1 MDAFLIAIITFILV
15 VLGTLVFF
23 FSRYKRCPSDK
34 VLVIYGKTG
43 GNRSSKCV
51 HGGAS
56 FVWPLIQDFQ
66 WLDLTPFSI
75 DIQLKDA
82 LSKESSGVEM
92 LSAFTVGISTEKGVM
107 ENAAERLLSLNLKSV
122 NELANDIIIGE
133 MRKIIASL
141 KIAEFKTDTEILL
154 NKISRGVMSGLRQIG
169 LNLISIN
176 IKRITISKDTI
187 PSTPQF

>member
-122 NELANDIIIGE
+122 SELANDIIIGE

>member
-1 MDAFLIAIITFILV
+1 LDAFLIAIITFILV

>member
-1 MDAFLIAIITFILV
+1 
-15 VLGTLVFF
+15 
-23 FSRYKRCPSDK
+23 
-34 VLVIYGKTG
+34 
-43 GNRSSKCV
+43 
-51 HGGAS
+51 
-56 FVWPLIQDFQ
+56 
-66 WLDLTPFSI
+66 
-75 DIQLKDA
+75 
-82 LSKESSGVEM
+82 
-92 LSAFTVGISTEKGVM
+92 M

-122 NELANDIIIGE
+122 SELANDIIIGE